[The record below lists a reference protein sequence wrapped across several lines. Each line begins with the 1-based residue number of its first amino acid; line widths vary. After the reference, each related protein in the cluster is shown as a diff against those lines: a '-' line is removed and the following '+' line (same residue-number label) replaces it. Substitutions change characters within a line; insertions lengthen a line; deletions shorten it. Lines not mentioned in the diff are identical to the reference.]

1 MVFETGSM
9 EEIMRS
15 YAEEFGV
22 KIVASTRRTV
32 HSPRVHDFTS
42 IVYDANEDCFHT
54 EGPYMNID
62 VIDRIGSGDAFVAGT
77 LFGLLK
83 YADAEKAMQFGN
95 AISSFKDTVPGDL
108 LSTSYDEI
116 ASIIKAHRST
126 GPVSEMN
133 R

>member
-1 MVFETGSM
+1 MDSQEGDPASLLNWTRALIKLRKENKAFWADSRFEPVFNEARPYPMLYYRTDGLDT
-9 EEIMRS
+9 
-15 YAEEFGV
+15 YL
-22 KIVASTRRTV
+22 VALN
-32 HSPRVHDFTS
+32 PTS
-42 IVYDANEDCFHT
+42 KTCKV
-54 EGPYMNID
+54 
-62 VIDRIGSGDAFVAGT
+62 VLDRKSESFS
-77 LFGLLK
+77 
-83 YADAEKAMQFGN
+83 KAMQFGN